1 MRCFEEEGDDL
12 DHLGFACQNTS
23 HTIVFVFPVH
33 ENSILMFSHHQ
44 LSKKNREAA
53 CFSMLHGH
61 DKKSLAIIRLC
72 AIGTLMIFF
81 FAVTFHQKGGII
93 TVSTAN
99 RLMGNHKDGIS
110 LYLRKFE
117 ESGWLPGTCGRTQVD
132 VNDFVLLF
140 ISI

>member
-53 CFSMLHGH
+53 CLSMLHGH
-61 DKKSLAIIRLC
+61 DKKKPRIYP
-72 AIGTLMIFF
+72 TLRDWYTDDFF
-81 FAVTFHQKGGII
+81 FAATFDQKGGII
-93 TVSTAN
+93 TVSKTN
-99 RLMGNHKDGIS
+99 RFTGNHKDGIS